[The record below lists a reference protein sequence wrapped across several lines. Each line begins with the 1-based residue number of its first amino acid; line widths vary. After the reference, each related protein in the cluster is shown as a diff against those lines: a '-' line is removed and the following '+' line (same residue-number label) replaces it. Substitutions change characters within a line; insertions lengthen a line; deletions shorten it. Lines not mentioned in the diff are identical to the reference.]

1 MSSQQVIL
9 FVQLEMTAVTT
20 TTALLSSKRVAV
32 TRGRKGGN
40 STADS
45 VAKLTTGTV
54 AVAASGTTSVA
65 CEMTSLSAI

>member
-1 MSSQQVIL
+1 M

-32 TRGRKGGN
+32 TRGRKRGKLN

-54 AVAASGTTSVA
+54 AVAASGTISVA
-65 CEMTSLSAI
+65 C